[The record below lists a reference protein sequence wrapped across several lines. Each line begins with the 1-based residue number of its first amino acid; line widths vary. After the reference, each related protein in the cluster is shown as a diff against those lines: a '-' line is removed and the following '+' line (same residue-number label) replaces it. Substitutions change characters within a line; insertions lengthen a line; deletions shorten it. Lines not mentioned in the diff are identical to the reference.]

1 MKIDMSKKAITNR
14 LKTVNQL
21 RKICLSLANSSAGE
35 KIRKQTADKQRVE
48 HVTRRADQRSVI
60 RTLLAFYIT
69 GNTYVAG
76 KTMKTFKFTYWKNGD
91 FFRLSE

>member
-21 RKICLSLANSSAGE
+21 RKVCLSLANSSAGA

-48 HVTRRADQRSVI
+48 Q
-60 RTLLAFYIT
+60 
-69 GNTYVAG
+69 VAPRPG
-76 KTMKTFKFTYWKNGD
+76 
-91 FFRLSE
+91 